1 MLIVSLKETIITNIV
16 IKTNIVII
24 TNVVIYIQ
32 KSNSDAFNS
41 HIKCQDVEDF
51 RLLCHGSLRKYISFF
66 EMCLLS
72 IIWHS
77 YLSWGG
83 LTSLKFFPHLISFFL
98 INEAFWVLFA

>member
-1 MLIVSLKETIITNIV
+1 MLIVSLNETIITNIV

-32 KSNSDAFNS
+32 KLNSDAFNS

-51 RLLCHGSLRKYISFF
+51 RLLCHGSLTKYISF

-77 YLSWGG
+77 YLS
-83 LTSLKFFPHLISFFL
+83 
-98 INEAFWVLFA
+98 